1 MLATPKINLRLSI
14 TVLIACAF
22 EPILQAQQAD
32 QIFYNGKILIV
43 DSNFSVA
50 EAVAVK
56 SGRISAVGS
65 VAELSSRVGP
75 STERFDLKG
84 RTVIPGLIDNHM
96 HYMRGASR

>member
-1 MLATPKINLRLSI
+1 MFATSKINLRLSI
-14 TVLIACAF
+14 TVLIACTF
-22 EPILQAQQAD
+22 ELSLQAQHAD

-43 DSNFSVA
+43 DSDFSVA

-75 STERFDLKG
+75 KHSAICGVVLVVRDAHGVKG
-84 RTVIPGLIDNHM
+84 P
-96 HYMRGASR
+96 